1 MKNKQT
7 ERIVDVSK
15 KMTAV
20 EWLEEKMIVSGFL
33 IPKSFVEQAKQL
45 EKEQIMDA
53 FGEKRRFI
61 GFGDN
66 GTFGITEKTG
76 EEYYNETYGT

>member
-1 MKNKQT
+1 MENKQT

-53 FGEKRRFI
+53 YNK
-61 GFGDN
+61 GFSN
-66 GTFGITEKTG
+66 PINAEQF
-76 EEYYNETYGT
+76 YNETYN